1 MYARCYSIL
10 VVAGLIDDIE
20 YSSPNAE
27 SRNELVG
34 ITVVTAISISSSA
47 SSIIA
52 TGSSRTYRINT
63 QFHRSHTCFYIL
75 TPNMALDFRRIDI
88 DALDPENNI
97 EPEYLIPPSIANLP
111 PLSVAEIQSIGQS
124 IRSSLSRGDH
134 FGALKAALDQP
145 PYTSSE
151 EIKKIHL
158 ATVLELLSTI
168 KSSDMSRVVEKLSSE
183 QRDTLIKY
191 LYKGMSLPET
201 HGISGVLLA
210 WFEKVT
216 EIAGLGAI
224 VRYLSD
230 RRTV

>member
-1 MYARCYSIL
+1 
-10 VVAGLIDDIE
+10 
-20 YSSPNAE
+20 
-27 SRNELVG
+27 
-34 ITVVTAISISSSA
+34 
-47 SSIIA
+47 
-52 TGSSRTYRINT
+52 
-63 QFHRSHTCFYIL
+63 
-75 TPNMALDFRRIDI
+75 MALDFRRIDI
-88 DALDPENNI
+88 DVLDPENNI

-111 PLSVAEIQSIGQS
+111 PLSVPEIQSIGQS
-124 IRSSLSRGDH
+124 IRGSLSRGDH
-134 FGALKAALDQP
+134 FGALQAALDQP

-216 EIAGLGAI
+216 EMAGLGGI